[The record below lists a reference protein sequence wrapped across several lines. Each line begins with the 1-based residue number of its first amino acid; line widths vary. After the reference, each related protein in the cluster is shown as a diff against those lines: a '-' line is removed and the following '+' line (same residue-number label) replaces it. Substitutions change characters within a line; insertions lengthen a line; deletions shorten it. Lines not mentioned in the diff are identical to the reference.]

1 MLLALALA
9 VAALIGWAAARGRP
23 VPLPDAGVQQLP
35 CVSYAPFRRPGHTP
49 FDEGLLVTPA
59 QIEDDLRRLRGVSG
73 CVRTYGLDHGLDAV
87 PGVARALGMR
97 VLLGAWIGRDP
108 VANDAQLRRALALA
122 REHPDTVALLI
133 VGNEVLLRGE
143 LAPVAL
149 AGLLARARAGSPVPV
164 AYADVWEFWLRH
176 AAALRPQVD
185 VAAIH
190 VLPYWED
197 EPVAAAD
204 AVRHL
209 QEVSARVRETL
220 APLPVLVAETG
231 WPAAGRQRGPAAPGR
246 EAQAR
251 AVRSIVSAA
260 LPAPEGLPA
269 FNLIEGFDQPWKRAL
284 EGAVGG
290 YWGVFD
296 AEGRQRVSL
305 QGALPAPQGWHQPLA
320 WAGAGALAMLV
331 VAAVRDRRRG
341 AGAVRAAGGLRGHA
355 CGPAD
360 GPAGIMLRA
369 PAALL
374 MAGAG
379 SGALA
384 ALQFEA
390 LQVQSR
396 TPLEWTAGIAV
407 ALAAVAMA
415 LAAALRLAALLERG
429 ADALG
434 PRPGLRMLSGRA
446 RRRGAAP
453 GDSLLAVP
461 QAALLFG
468 AAAIALQL
476 AFDPRY
482 RPLLWPAL
490 AAPAI
495 LLAALCALG
504 DRLAAD
510 ACAERLLAAVCAA
523 AALWVLHAEGLRN
536 AQALGA
542 AACWLAIAWATLM
555 PHGARSGG
563 AGGASPDAR
572 SQPSADSSTA
582 GADGPAA

>member
-1 MLLALALA
+1 MLVALALAL
-9 VAALIGWAAARGRP
+9 AALIGWAAARGRP
-23 VPLPDAGVQQLP
+23 VPLPDASLQQLP
-35 CVSYAPFRRPGHTP
+35 CVSYAPFRRAGHTP
-49 FDEGLLVTPA
+49 FDPRLLVTPA
-59 QIEDDLRRLRGVSG
+59 QIEDDLRRLRGLSD

-87 PGVARALGMR
+87 PAIARALGMR

-108 VANDAQLRRALALA
+108 LANDAQLQRALALA

-133 VGNEVLLRGE
+133 VGNEVLLRRE
-143 LAPVAL
+143 LAPAAL
-149 AGLLARARAGSPVPV
+149 AGLLARARADSPVPV

-176 AAALRPQVD
+176 ATALRPHVD

-197 EPVAAAD
+197 EPVRAAD

-209 QEVSARVRETL
+209 HAVTARMREAL
-220 APLPVLVAETG
+220 APLPILVAETG

-246 EAQAR
+246 EAQ
-251 AVRSIVSAA
+251 VRVVRGIASAA
-260 LPAPEGLPA
+260 LPAPQDLPA

-305 QGALPAPQGWHQPLA
+305 RGALPAPQGWHLPLA

-331 VAAVRDRRRG
+331 LVAVRGQRRGGVAARAEGDSRGRAPGRVGAMRGVPAVLLMSG
-341 AGAVRAAGGLRGHA
+341 AG
-355 CGPAD
+355 
-360 GPAGIMLRA
+360 I
-369 PAALL
+369 
-374 MAGAG
+374 
-379 SGALA
+379 GALA

-396 TPLEWTAGIAV
+396 TPIDWAAGVI
-407 ALAAVAMA
+407 MA
-415 LAAALRLAALLERG
+415 LAATVTALAVALRLGALLEHG

-434 PRPGLRMLSGRA
+434 PRPGLHMPSA
-446 RRRGAAP
+446 RERGP
-453 GDSLLAVP
+453 GTPLGAGLLAVS
-461 QAALLFG
+461 QCALLFG
-468 AAAIALQL
+468 VAVIVLQL

-482 RPLLWPAL
+482 RPLLWPVL
-490 AAPAI
+490 AAPAV

-504 DRLAAD
+504 DRLAVD
-510 ACAERLLAAVCAA
+510 ARAERLLAAVCAA
-523 AALWVLHAEGLRN
+523 AAIWVLAAEGLRN

-542 AACWLAIAWATLM
+542 VACWLAIAGATLV
-555 PHGARSGG
+555 PHGPRSAGSGG
-563 AGGASPDAR
+563 ATPDAR